1 MARERRST
9 PLAGSCAAPHTC
21 PRPLRLDVLA
31 HAPYFAGLSYDEIV
45 AIDER
50 AKVRGYAEGEAI
62 YHAGSAAEHLF
73 LLASGRVKVLR
84 PALDDSDVLV
94 EVITPGATFGSVA
107 ALGHSTYPDTALAL
121 TVSCVLRISAA
132 DLRHV
137 MARHP
142 AVAMAVL
149 DEVSHRLEEAQQS
162 VRRLSGGTVEQRI
175 AASLLVLAD
184 KLGEPRGD
192 GVLLQLPLTREDLA
206 SMTGTT
212 TESVSRT
219 LSKWRRAGLI
229 ETGRRWTALTDRTA
243 LAALAGAAHGPGPGP
258 ARARRG

>member
-9 PLAGSCAAPHTC
+9 PLASTCAAPHTC
-21 PRPLRLDVLA
+21 PRPLRLDVLS
-31 HAPYFAGLSYDEIV
+31 HAPYFAGLSREEIIALDE
-45 AIDER
+45 A

-62 YHAGSAAEHLF
+62 YHAGGSAEHLF

-162 VRRLSGGTVEQRI
+162 VRRLSGGTVE
-175 AASLLVLAD
+175 
-184 KLGEPRGD
+184 
-192 GVLLQLPLTREDLA
+192 
-206 SMTGTT
+206 
-212 TESVSRT
+212 
-219 LSKWRRAGLI
+219 
-229 ETGRRWTALTDRTA
+229 WTALTDRTA